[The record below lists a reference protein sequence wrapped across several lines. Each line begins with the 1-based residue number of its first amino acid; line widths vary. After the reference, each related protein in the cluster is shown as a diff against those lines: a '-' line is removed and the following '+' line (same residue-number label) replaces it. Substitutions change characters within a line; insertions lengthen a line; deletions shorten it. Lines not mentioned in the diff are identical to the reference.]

1 LAVAEVPA
9 LTRAEVEQLR
19 AAAELAEFQVEAGL
33 FLLPETFEGLEHHL
47 LEQDAATAR
56 ARYEAAA
63 AQFPDRTPFA
73 GRA

>member
-1 LAVAEVPA
+1 MRVPPI
-9 LTRAEVEQLR
+9 TCAEVEQLR
-19 AAAELAEFQVEAGL
+19 HEAELAEFQVEAGL
-33 FLLPETFEGLEHHL
+33 FLLPETFDGLEHQL
-47 LEQDAATAR
+47 LEQDATAKR